1 MSTSLPTF
9 SDGDIFDARDKLSAT
24 AARRYCGSSDN
35 GFCSI
40 PCCVTSAATLVP
52 GSKSRPAPSSSS
64 RLPQSTIP
72 GNTWGAFTR
81 FHSASPKTLSMSLS
95 KLMHSVSPQTPTNM
109 YSVPLN
115 TLREDINSGEAGNVL
130 EVVIRFNWAV
140 RALARFIASARW
152 DSASA
157 ACFLADAIPCS
168 NESASFLASCAS
180 VKAFAA
186 PDCAWSDC
194 DLASFA
200 ASLAVCAESLAS
212 PASLES
218 SETRSSLAFLI
229 SVSTLLAFTSM
240 YSSPATPTATNPA
253 PSSPNTS
260 RNKLGLSG
268 GCTSPRRKSCNSLT
282 YSQTTKT
289 TSSATPTTTRNV
301 QKCSHP

>member
-140 RALARFIASARW
+140 RAFGSIHCIREMGFG
-152 DSASA
+152 
-157 ACFLADAIPCS
+157 
-168 NESASFLASCAS
+168 
-180 VKAFAA
+180 
-186 PDCAWSDC
+186 
-194 DLASFA
+194 
-200 ASLAVCAESLAS
+200 
-212 PASLES
+212 
-218 SETRSSLAFLI
+218 
-229 SVSTLLAFTSM
+229 VSRVFFSRCNTLLKRVRFF
-240 YSSPATPTATNPA
+240 
-253 PSSPNTS
+253 S
-260 RNKLGLSG
+260 RLL
-268 GCTSPRRKSCNSLT
+268 CER
-282 YSQTTKT
+282 
-289 TSSATPTTTRNV
+289 
-301 QKCSHP
+301 